1 MKWESE
7 RRSDNVEDRRGI
19 SLRGG
24 AGVVGGGAVIVA
36 LVAAL
41 LGAPPS
47 LVRALL
53 GAGGDDTTQTT
64 QPVDPA
70 DNERV
75 EFVKVVLGSTED
87 VWSAVLPASGQ
98 RYVPPKLVL
107 YSGSVESACG
117 LGSAAMGPFYCPPDR
132 RVYLDL
138 SFFSELARRFGA
150 PGDFAQAYVIG
161 HEVGHHVQNLLGI
174 SARVEAERARDDEVT
189 ANHVSVETEL
199 QADCFAGVWAFHA
212 NQTRHLLE
220 PGDVEGALR
229 AAAAIGDDTLQRAA
243 RGRVVPESFT
253 HGTSAQRV
261 HWLRAGLARGRV
273 ADCVVGGIT
282 SPLRDPPL

>member
-1 MKWESE
+1 MKWQDE
-7 RRSDNVEDRRGI
+7 RRSDNVEDKRGI

-36 LVAAL
+36 IVAAL

-53 GAGGDDTTQTT
+53 GAGSDDAPTQST
-64 QPVDPA
+64 QPIDPA
-70 DNERV
+70 ENQRV
-75 EFVKVVLGSTED
+75 DFVKVVLGSTED
-87 VWSAVLPASGQ
+87 VWSAVLPGSGA
-98 RYVPPKLVL
+98 RYVPPRLVL
-107 YSGSVESACG
+107 FSGAVQSACG
-117 LGSAAMGPFYCPPDR
+117 FNTAATGPFYCPPDR

-138 SFFSELARRFGA
+138 SFFRELARRFGA

-174 SARVEAERARDDEVT
+174 SDRVEAARARVDEAE

-229 AAAAIGDDTLQRAA
+229 AAAAIGDDTLQKAA
-243 RGRVVPESFT
+243 QGRVVPESFT
-253 HGTSAQRV
+253 HGSSAERV

-273 ADCVVGGIT
+273 ADCDTFGAGG
-282 SPLRDPPL
+282 L